1 MILGE
6 EDLLKD
12 FDTLARINMKSA
24 IGEGI
29 AHVQTMAKNNCPIG
43 PTSGENGK
51 LRESITYSVQ
61 EKGDIITGTCYTDV
75 EHGVY
80 VEFGTGPKGQAD
92 HKDISPE
99 IAVTYRQD
107 PWLIHESD
115 IDPATVEYYNF
126 FCIETKVGKFY
137 RSNGQAAHP
146 FMYPA
151 LADNIEDVEAIIA
164 DELRRLL

>member
-12 FDTLARINMKSA
+12 FDALARINMKSA

-29 AHVQTMAKNNCPIG
+29 TYVQAVAKGNCPVG
-43 PTSGENGK
+43 VGGGE
-51 LRESITYSVQ
+51 LRESIVAEVKEQ
-61 EKGDIITGTCYTDV
+61 GDSTIGTCYTDKKY
-75 EHGVY
+75 GIY
-80 VEFGTGPKGQAD
+80 VEFGAGPKGQAD
-92 HKDISPE
+92 HEGISPE

-107 PWLIHESD
+107 PWWIHESD

-137 RSNGQAAHP
+137 RSKGQAAQP

-151 LADNIEDVEAIIA
+151 LANNIEDVEAIVA